1 MSVTKDEFIQLQKSV
16 ARRETRR
23 LWVVFVVSVGTIA
36 VVAGFG
42 KAILNNPAVEDF
54 FLSLVTRHRHWIP
67 AGFGLL
73 ALAMF
78 LSFVAIARNPGGM
91 KCPKCDKS
99 ISSRITMLTSNCGH
113 CGEKIIA

>member
-73 ALAMF
+73 VAQTQGAVHLAFALP
-78 LSFVAIARNPGGM
+78 LI
-91 KCPKCDKS
+91 DL
-99 ISSRITMLTSNCGH
+99 LTSAAARGKNVMWDN
-113 CGEKIIA
+113 